1 MKWMRYKLILFDMDD
16 TLIAGRTIYEVADR
30 KGFRKEVDEI
40 VSMNITNYEKTIL
53 IARLLKGM
61 RVEEFLKIFRAIPLN
76 PHVDEVVEKLKK
88 RGLKM
93 GIISNSYDI
102 AVDDLKKRL
111 GMDFGISNK
120 LVVKE
125 GIITGE
131 VIPHNKNPSQDIDDC
146 RSFSVC
152 KRDALLQVCKDLG
165 IRPDETIA
173 VGDGNVDRFM
183 LEVAGLG
190 IAYGKNSYL
199 SNFADISINDMRE
212 ILKYID

>member
-1 MKWMRYKLILFDMDD
+1 MRYKLILFDMDD
-16 TLIAGRTIYEVADR
+16 TLIAGRTIYEVADK

-40 VSMNITNYEKTIL
+40 ISMNITNYEKTIL
-53 IARLLKGM
+53 IAKLLKGM

-76 PHVDEVVEKLKK
+76 PYVDEVVEKLKRK
-88 RGLKM
+88 GLKM

-165 IRPDETIA
+165 IKPDETIA

>member
-88 RGLKM
+88 KGLKM

-125 GIITGE
+125 GVITGE

>member
-1 MKWMRYKLILFDMDD
+1 MRYKLILFDMDD
-16 TLIAGRTIYEVADR
+16 TLIAGRTIYEVADK
-30 KGFRKEVDEI
+30 KGFREEVDEI
-40 VSMNITNYEKTIL
+40 ISMNITNYEKTIL

-88 RGLKM
+88 KGLKM

>member
-1 MKWMRYKLILFDMDD
+1 MRYKLILFDMDD

-40 VSMNITNYEKTIL
+40 ISMNITNYEKTIL

-76 PHVDEVVEKLKK
+76 PYVDEVVEKLKRK
-88 RGLKM
+88 GLKM

>member
-1 MKWMRYKLILFDMDD
+1 MRYKLILFDMDD

-125 GIITGE
+125 GVITGE

>member
-1 MKWMRYKLILFDMDD
+1 MRYKLILFDMDD

-53 IARLLKGM
+53 IAKLLKGM

-88 RGLKM
+88 KGLKM

-125 GIITGE
+125 GVITGE

>member
-1 MKWMRYKLILFDMDD
+1 MRYKLILFDMDD

-40 VSMNITNYEKTIL
+40 ISMNITNYEKTIL

-61 RVEEFLKIFRAIPLN
+61 KVEEFLKIFRAIPLN
-76 PHVDEVVEKLKK
+76 PYVDEVVEKLKRK
-88 RGLKM
+88 GLKM

>member
-1 MKWMRYKLILFDMDD
+1 MRYKLILFDMDD

-40 VSMNITNYEKTIL
+40 ISMNITNYEKTIL

-76 PHVDEVVEKLKK
+76 PYVDEVVEKLKRK
-88 RGLKM
+88 GLKM

-165 IRPDETIA
+165 IKPDETIA

>member
-1 MKWMRYKLILFDMDD
+1 MRYKLILFDMDD

-40 VSMNITNYEKTIL
+40 ISMNITNYEKTIL

-88 RGLKM
+88 KGLKM

-125 GIITGE
+125 GVITGE

>member
-1 MKWMRYKLILFDMDD
+1 MRYKLILFDMDD

-88 RGLKM
+88 KGLKM

-125 GIITGE
+125 GVITGE